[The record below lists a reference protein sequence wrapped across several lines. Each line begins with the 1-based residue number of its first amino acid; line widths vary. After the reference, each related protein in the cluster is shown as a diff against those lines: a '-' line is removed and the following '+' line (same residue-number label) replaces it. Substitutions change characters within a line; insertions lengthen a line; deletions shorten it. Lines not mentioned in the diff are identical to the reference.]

1 MKDKVFFFVDW
12 WYFYRWVKRLEAE
25 NINLKSICEKIA
37 WNREIVWICYYV
49 WEIDIHMWK
58 DKDSKIYFRELR
70 IKQQKFLSKI
80 KESWVDYK
88 LWYFNKWWD
97 TEKSVDMLL
106 ACDMIEKAIDN
117 IFDVWIIITWDWD
130 FQPAVKLIQ
139 DKLWKII
146 LNWSFKWN
154 FAKILMDT
162 CTRFF
167 FIDDK
172 IKT

>member
-1 MKDKVFFFVDW
+1 
-12 WYFYRWVKRLEAE
+12 
-25 NINLKSICEKIA
+25 
-37 WNREIVWICYYV
+37 
-49 WEIDIHMWK
+49 MWK
-58 DKDSKIYFRELR
+58 DKDSKVYFRELR
-70 IKQQKFLSKI
+70 IKQQKFLSKL

-97 TEKSVDMLL
+97 TEKSVDMFL

-117 IFDVWIIITWDWD
+117 VFDVWIIITWDWD
-130 FQPAVKLIQ
+130 FHPAVKLIQ

-146 LNWSFKWN
+146 LNWSFKWH

-162 CTRFF
+162 CSRFF

-172 IKT
+172 VKT

>member
-1 MKDKVFFFVDW
+1 MKDKVFFFVDGG
-12 WYFYRWVKRLEAE
+12 YFYRGVKRLEVE
-25 NINLKSICEKIA
+25 NVNLKNICEKIA
-37 WNREIVWICYYV
+37 GNREIVGICYYV
-49 WEIDIHMWK
+49 GEIDIHMGK

-70 IKQQKFLSKI
+70 IKQQKFLSKL
-80 KESWVDYK
+80 KESGVDYK
-88 LWYFNKWWD
+88 LGYFNKGGD

-117 IFDVWIIITWDWD
+117 IFDVGIIITGDGD

-139 DKLWKII
+139 DKLGKII
-146 LNWSFKWN
+146 LNGAFKGH

-172 IKT
+172 VKT